1 MKADS
6 ILTRPG
12 LRSAVFKHSLFS
24 THTAKLIS
32 DVLSPPL
39 VGLITFL
46 LVGIYVGTTNG
57 WLWISGFIGT
67 MLAAPT
73 LFVVWM
79 VKTGQAVDFHLPNRE
94 ERIQPLCF
102 TVLVTLISCLAAWRL
117 GASEFILLI
126 GYINIV
132 QSIIVLL
139 ITLRWK
145 ISVHCTAAAMF
156 TMLFLYLYGSVA
168 LLVAPIVPI
177 IAWSRLHLRRHTLNQ
192 SIGGALLGFA
202 IVLCVVIY
210 TG

>member
-12 LRSAVFKHSLFS
+12 LRSALINHSLFS
-24 THTAKLIS
+24 TNSAKLIS
-32 DVLSPPL
+32 DLFSPPL
-39 VGLITFL
+39 IGLITFL
-46 LVGIYVGTTNG
+46 LVGLYVGTASG

-67 MLAAPT
+67 MLVAPT
-73 LFVVWM
+73 LYVIWM

-117 GASEFILLI
+117 GASEFVLLV

-132 QSIIVLL
+132 QSIIVLI

-156 TMLFLYLYGSVA
+156 TMMFLYLYGTAA

-202 IVLCVVIY
+202 IVLSVVMY
-210 TG
+210 TS